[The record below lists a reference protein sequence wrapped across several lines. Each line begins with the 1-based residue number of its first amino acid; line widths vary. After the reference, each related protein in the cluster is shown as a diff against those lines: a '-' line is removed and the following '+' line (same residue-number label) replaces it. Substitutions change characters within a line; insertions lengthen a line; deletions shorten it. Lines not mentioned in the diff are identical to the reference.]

1 MIKINVA
8 QAGFCHHPRN
18 RRDAMYAH
26 ILLPLAYEAGQTPEA
41 EIAVAR
47 HLLSEGGKLTLLH
60 VMDKLPLFAIDYMP
74 AGYREEL
81 IAAIKADLAQHAAG
95 FAHAEVRV
103 VEGDAGPEILECAAE
118 GAECI
123 VMAAHRSDR
132 RLFGSTAA
140 RVARHAPCAVHL
152 LR

>member
-1 MIKINVA
+1 
-8 QAGFCHHPRN
+8 
-18 RRDAMYAH
+18 MYAH
-26 ILLPLAYEAGQTPEA
+26 ILLPLAYEAGQTPQA

-47 HLLSEGGKLTLLH
+47 HLLAEGGKLTLLH
-60 VMDKLPLFAIDYMP
+60 VMDKVPFFAIDYLP
-74 AGYREEL
+74 AGYREDL
-81 IAAIKADLAQHAAG
+81 IAAIKADLATHARG
-95 FAHAEVRV
+95 FPDVEVRV

-118 GAECI
+118 GVGCI

-132 RLFGSTAA
+132 RLFGATAA